1 MIRRSHLAFGAAV
14 LAAALLLPGA
24 AAPAAATTV
33 SAEANLD
40 FWWNKYGVDEAHA
53 AGITG
58 KGVKMA
64 VLEQHIN
71 PDLPVFAG
79 RNLHISDKAICKDRP
94 TVAWT
99 TPDEGTRHGVTMTAM
114 VIGNG
119 TGPGGIRGIAPDA
132 DVTFYGYGPDTRP
145 CEPDTDTGLTAW
157 GYGVKLAV
165 DDGAKIIFT
174 AVTGPGRE
182 GDAPA
187 IAYAISKGAV
197 LIAASANP
205 VNTIMYK
212 SDDQGSMNGV
222 ISTAA
227 IDGDGALQKQ
237 SDGSPWVIPQ
247 TTVVAGGTLLPS
259 IGNDSGWD
267 ASQTATGSS
276 FASPIVAGMLALA
289 AQKYPESTGNQLVQ
303 ALIAT
308 TNGSQHTPVR
318 TEDGYGYGLAWL
330 PTLLTVDP
338 TSFPDETP
346 LMGKSGEFPTADQI
360 EAAKAQGFVP
370 PADRGR
376 SFDQYGGDETT
387 SSPDFSALL
396 LWVVVGIVVLVLL
409 AAAATVLIVITQ
421 RRKSGK
427 VSSS

>member
-1 MIRRSHLAFGAAV
+1 MAAFV
-14 LAAALLLPGA
+14 LPGA
-24 AAPAAATTV
+24 ASPAAATTV
-33 SAEANLD
+33 AAEANLD
-40 FWWNKYGVDEAHA
+40 FWWSKYGVDETHA

-64 VLEQHIN
+64 VLEEHIN

-79 RNLHISDKAICKDRP
+79 RNLHISDKPLCKDRP
-94 TVAWT
+94 TIAWT
-99 TPDEGTRHGVTMTAM
+99 TPDEGTRHGTTMTAM

-119 TGPGGIRGIAPDA
+119 TGPGKIRGIAPDA

-174 AVTGPGRE
+174 AISGPGRE

-187 IAYAISKGAV
+187 IAYAIAKGAV
-197 LIAASANP
+197 LVTASANP
-205 VNTIMYK
+205 INTIMYK
-212 SDDQGSMNGV
+212 TNDHGSMNGV

-227 IDGDGALQKQ
+227 IDAEGALQKQ
-237 SDGSPWVIPQ
+237 PDGSPWVIPQ
-247 TTVVAGGTLLPS
+247 TTVVAGGMLLPS
-259 IGNDSGWD
+259 IGDDNGWD
-267 ASQTATGSS
+267 ASQTASGSS

-303 ALIAT
+303 ALIST
-308 TNGSQHTPVR
+308 TNGSEHAPVR
-318 TEDGYGYGLAWL
+318 TDDGYGYGVAWL
-330 PTLLTVDP
+330 PSLLAVDP

-346 LMGKSGEFPTADQI
+346 LMGKSGGFPTADQI
-360 EAAKAQGFVP
+360 QAAKEQGFIP

-376 SFDQYGGDETT
+376 SFDKYDDEQK
-387 SSPDFSALL
+387 PAGFDFSGLIV
-396 LWVVVGIVVLVLL
+396 WGVVGLVVIVLL
-409 AAAATVLIVITQ
+409 AAAATILIVVAQ

-427 VSSS
+427 APRS